1 MATDLQGNLRDYTE
15 LKRRYFA
22 EKAAG
27 NEPVLLLCG
36 DLVHGPGP
44 ALSNPADWPDFLGT
58 FYRDESLE
66 LILDFEVFSRTER
79 ALALLGNHEH
89 AHVGGP
95 VVSKFYD
102 DEAAVL
108 DAALGEER
116 ERIHAFMRSFPL
128 LAVSRCGGVF
138 THAAPRAWEP
148 DLEAFERIQYAGYE
162 TASITETYERD
173 TLGPLLWARH
183 ADPERAR
190 AFLAA
195 TALDGRPGTFVVYG
209 HDVVREGYEKV
220 GDEQLCL
227 STSFGLED
235 RNKYSLRLDLSRRY
249 RSVHDLHLFREL
261 LPLYP

>member
-1 MATDLQGNLRDYTE
+1 
-15 LKRRYFA
+15 
-22 EKAAG
+22 
-27 NEPVLLLCG
+27 
-36 DLVHGPGP
+36 
-44 ALSNPADWPDFLGT
+44 
-58 FYRDESLE
+58 
-66 LILDFEVFSRTER
+66 
-79 ALALLGNHEH
+79 
-89 AHVGGP
+89 VGGP

-108 DAALGEER
+108 DAALGRER

-138 THAAPRAWEP
+138 THAAPRAWES
-148 DLEAFERIQYAGYE
+148 DLAAFERIRYDGYE
-162 TASITETYERD
+162 STCIAEMYEHD
-173 TLGPLLWARH
+173 TLGALLWSRY
-183 ADPERAR
+183 ADPDRAR

-195 TALDGRPGTFVVYG
+195 TALEGEPGAFVVYG
-209 HDVVREGYEKV
+209 HDVVREGYDKV

-235 RNKYSLRLDLSRRY
+235 QNKYYLRLDLARRY